1 MKQITIIAKDH
12 AGLLADVAEKMAA
25 ANVNIESIDSECI
38 GETAV
43 ITMAVDQCDAALRA
57 LANAGFHAVT
67 EETILVKVADRPGA
81 LAQIARRF
89 SEAGINMRSA
99 RLIRREGATGIVAI
113 SCEDIER
120 ARALT
125 KDILL

>member
-43 ITMAVDQCDAALRA
+43 ITMAVDQCDDALRA

-89 SEAGINMRSA
+89 GEAGINLRSA

-113 SCEDIER
+113 SCAEIER
-120 ARALT
+120 ARALA

>member
-1 MKQITIIAKDH
+1 MKQITIITNDH
-12 AGLLADVAEKMAA
+12 TGLLADVAEKMAA
-25 ANVNIESIDSECI
+25 AGVNIESIDSERI
-38 GETAV
+38 GATAV
-43 ITMAVDQCDAALRA
+43 ITMVVDKYDAALRA

-89 SEAGINMRSA
+89 GEAGINLRSA
-99 RLIRREGATGIVAI
+99 RLIRRQGKVGIVAI
-113 SCEDIER
+113 SCEEIER
-120 ARALT
+120 ARALA